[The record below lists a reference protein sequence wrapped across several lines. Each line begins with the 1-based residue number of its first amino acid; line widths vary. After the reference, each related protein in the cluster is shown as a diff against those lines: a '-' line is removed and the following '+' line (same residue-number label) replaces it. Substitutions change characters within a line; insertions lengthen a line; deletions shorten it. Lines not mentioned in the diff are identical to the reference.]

1 VVNVCAFLKDSRGFI
16 PTIYNSLSVTCE
28 KSASSLTLPNTAD
41 FLSVLW
47 FSLVI
52 IARAVKRRGARGI
65 LTLGPNSKE
74 GPPKATNKTG
84 RHTRL
89 FK

>member
-1 VVNVCAFLKDSRGFI
+1 
-16 PTIYNSLSVTCE
+16 
-28 KSASSLTLPNTAD
+28 
-41 FLSVLW
+41 
-47 FSLVI
+47 
-52 IARAVKRRGARGI
+52 